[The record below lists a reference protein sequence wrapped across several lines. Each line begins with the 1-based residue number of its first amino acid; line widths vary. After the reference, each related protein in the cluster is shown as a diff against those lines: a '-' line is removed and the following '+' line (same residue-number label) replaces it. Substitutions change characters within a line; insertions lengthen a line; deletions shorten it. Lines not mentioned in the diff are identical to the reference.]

1 METLKEMNSRAE
13 CELRYL
19 MWEVEW
25 NLRNRK
31 IEKALESLKNANIVA
46 NRLFGK
52 EEECSKEK

>member
-1 METLKEMNSRAE
+1 MNSRAE

-25 NLRNRK
+25 HLRNER
-31 IEKALESLKNANIVA
+31 IYKALESLKNANIVA

-52 EEECSKEK
+52 EEEKCSKEK

>member
-1 METLKEMNSRAE
+1 MNSRTE
-13 CELRYL
+13 CELKYL

-25 NLRNRK
+25 NLRNYK

-52 EEECSKEK
+52 EMKCLKEK

>member
-1 METLKEMNSRAE
+1 MNARAE

-25 NLRNRK
+25 HLRNER
-31 IEKALESLKNANIVA
+31 IDKALESLKNANIVA

-52 EEECSKEK
+52 EEKCSKEK

>member
-1 METLKEMNSRAE
+1 MITRAE

-25 NLRNRK
+25 HLRNHK

-52 EEECSKEK
+52 EEKCLKEY